1 MSSSG
6 KLYVGNLSYK
16 TDEDT
21 LRNAFERYG
30 SVVSATIVMDRDTGR
45 SRGFAFVQFEN
56 PSNADNAMRGMD
68 GNELDGR
75 ALKVNHA
82 RDKASGG
89 GGRGGYGGGGG
100 GYRYGGGGSGYGDS
114 GSYGGSGGYGGGG
127 SGYRSGGYGDS
138 GGYNY

>member
-30 SVVSATIVMDRDTGR
+30 PVLSATIVMDRDTGR

-100 GYRYGGGGSGYGDS
+100 YRYGGGGSGYGDS

-127 SGYRSGGYGDS
+127 SGYRSGGYGDG